1 MKILLADDHQ
11 LFLDGL
17 CAILEVREAGAEI
30 VCVRDGHAALQ
41 QLTEGNFDVALI
53 DLRLPGCN
61 GISLLEELCAR
72 NCLTP
77 VIIVTASEDPDD
89 RRQALEAGAMGF
101 IPKSV
106 SGQQIADALL
116 AIKQGQ
122 MVDLDVL
129 EGMDQ
134 AQRDWA
140 RMHNITPRQL
150 QVLRLARRGLSNQAI
165 AEQLE
170 LSTATV
176 KSHLAALFK
185 AFDAQNRSETIEKAR
200 RLGLE

>member
-17 CAILEVREAGAEI
+17 CAILGVREDGAEV
-30 VCVRDGHAALQ
+30 VCVRDGHAALE
-41 QLTEGNFDVALI
+41 QLLEGDFDVALI
-53 DLRLPGCN
+53 DLRLPGRD
-61 GISLLEELCAR
+61 GLGLLEELNAR
-72 NCLTP
+72 NCLVP

-89 RRQALEAGAMGF
+89 RLQALEAGAMGF
-101 IPKSV
+101 IPKSA
-106 SGQQIADALL
+106 SGQQIAEAIL
-116 AIKQGQ
+116 AIQQGQ
-122 MVDLDVL
+122 VVDADTLDGL
-129 EGMDQ
+129 DQ

-150 QVLRLARRGLSNQAI
+150 QVLRLVRRGLSNQAI
-165 AEQLE
+165 AERLS

-176 KSHLAALFK
+176 KSHLAALFR
-185 AFDAQNRSETIEKAR
+185 AFGTQSRTETIEKAH

>member
-17 CAILEVREAGAEI
+17 CAILEARDVGEV
-30 VCVRDGHAALQ
+30 VCVRDGHTALAH
-41 QLTEGNFDVALI
+41 LVEGDFDVALI
-53 DLRLPGCN
+53 DLRLPGRD
-61 GISLLEELCAR
+61 GLGLLEELAAR
-72 NCLTP
+72 SCLVP

-89 RRQALEAGAMGF
+89 RLQALEAGAMGF
-101 IPKSV
+101 IPKSA
-106 SGQQIADALL
+106 SGQQIAEAVL
-116 AIKQGQ
+116 AIQQGQ
-122 MVDLDVL
+122 MVGLDTPDGL
-129 EGMDQ
+129 DQ

-150 QVLRLARRGLSNQAI
+150 QVLRLVRRGLSNQAI
-165 AEQLE
+165 AERLS

-176 KSHLAALFK
+176 KSHLAALFQ
-185 AFDAQNRSETIEKAR
+185 AFNTQSRTETIEKAH